1 MKSLVALILFVVAAP
16 SLSAQDKFV
25 TQVLIVPT
33 FQSEDMGRAHKAAD
47 IVRDRVNGAFSR
59 DELRVVSAGDIA
71 DWLHRSGLDE
81 DMPLT
86 AGELLAVAREFRADE
101 QITGEVVRTPG
112 GFRVTATLALIRDL
126 RSTQPISAEGT
137 TVESAAATVAQE
149 MIAARRQLTPLRRC
163 ENYSRA
169 GQFTQAIASASEG
182 VSAYPRATFAR
193 ICLMT
198 SLGRVAEDRTDSVIA
213 VARAVL
219 AITPTNPLA
228 LEYLAESYESK
239 GERDLS
245 AEAWVRLLA
254 TDSTSEAL
262 VERAV
267 TALSRLGKADMAHT
281 IVDRAS
287 DAHPTNESLLKL
299 RWLVHLAMSDWKG
312 AIAAAER
319 MMAADSK
326 AQTDPDFFARLA
338 RAYRADSQP
347 DRALV
352 AAAVGVSRFPKDA
365 PLYTVYTELLL
376 SESEVAVAR
385 GLARF
390 PESAPLHVL
399 AAQQLRAAGQ
409 VRGALTE
416 TRRALADDPRLP
428 HALLQIAEYQ
438 VELGEPDSAI
448 VTLEQAAAHGES
460 RATVAQFALAKGD
473 GLYKAANGT
482 KRRED
487 FEQARRFLLL
497 AKRLEPTPEAAFLLG
512 ASALS
517 VGQAA
522 ANEAPAGKSCDL
534 SKLAEASL
542 AEAEENLNSGG
553 SVAPDAARQFLE
565 FLSQLRPFVADQLK
579 AFCAG
584 APRN

>member
-1 MKSLVALILFVVAAP
+1 MKPLLALLLIAFAPP
-16 SLSAQDKFV
+16 SLPGQDKFV

-47 IVRDRVNGAFSR
+47 IVRDRVKDAFQR

-101 QITGEVVRTPG
+101 QITGEVIRTPN
-112 GFRVTATLALIRDL
+112 GFRVNATLTLVRDL
-126 RSTQPISAEGT
+126 RSNQPISGEAS
-137 TVESAAATVAQE
+137 TVESAAEAVAQE

-163 ENYSRA
+163 ENSSRA
-169 GQFTQAIASASEG
+169 GQFTQAIASAIEG

-193 ICLMT
+193 LCLMT

-213 VARAVL
+213 VARSVL
-219 AITPTNPLA
+219 AVTPTNPLA

-245 AEAWVRLLA
+245 AEAWLRLLA
-254 TDSTSEAL
+254 TDSTNEAL

-267 TALSRLGKADMAHT
+267 TALSRLGKADAAHT
-281 IVDRAS
+281 LIDRAS

-319 MMAADSK
+319 IMAADSK
-326 AQTDPDFFARLA
+326 TQTDPDFFGRLA

-399 AAQQLRAAGQ
+399 AAQQLRTAGQ

-416 TRRALADDPRLP
+416 TRRALAADPRLP
-428 HALLQIAEYQ
+428 HALLQIAELQ
-438 VELGEPDSAI
+438 VELGEPDSAMA
-448 VTLEQAAAHGES
+448 TLEQAVHGES
-460 RATVAQFALAKGD
+460 RTAVAQFALAKGD
-473 GLYKAANGT
+473 ALYKAANAT

-487 FEQARRFLLL
+487 FEQARRFLSL

-542 AEAEENLNSGG
+542 AEAEENLNTGG

-579 AFCAG
+579 AFCTG
-584 APRN
+584 VPRY